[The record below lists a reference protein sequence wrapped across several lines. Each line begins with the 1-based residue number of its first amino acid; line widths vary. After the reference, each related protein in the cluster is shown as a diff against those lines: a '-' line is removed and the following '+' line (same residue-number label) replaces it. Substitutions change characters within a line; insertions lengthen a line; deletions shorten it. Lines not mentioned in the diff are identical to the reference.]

1 MLKKLGNT
9 LKGLIQ
15 VILNEDI
22 RISNKLLECIKSDK
36 CSKQAADCLFEKI
49 DALLEKLEEMALEKD
64 IRTSDFAN
72 DIYKAINDVLREIMR
87 YDSRCNKMYIKH
99 LNIIIEILK
108 YFV

>member
-1 MLKKLGNT
+1 
-9 LKGLIQ
+9 
-15 VILNEDI
+15 
-22 RISNKLLECIKSDK
+22 
-36 CSKQAADCLFEKI
+36 
-49 DALLEKLEEMALEKD
+49 MALEKD

-72 DIYKAINDVLREIMR
+72 DIYEAINDVLREIMR